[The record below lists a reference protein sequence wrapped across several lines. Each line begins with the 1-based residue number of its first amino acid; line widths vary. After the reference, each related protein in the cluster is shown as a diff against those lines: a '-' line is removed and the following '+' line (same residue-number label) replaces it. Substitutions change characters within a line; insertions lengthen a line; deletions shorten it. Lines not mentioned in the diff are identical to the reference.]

1 MNIDGRE
8 IGPDQSTYVIAEI
21 GVNHDG
27 SPQRAAELVRAAREA
42 GADAVKF
49 QVFTGSNLM
58 HASAQFAG
66 YQKDRVAAA
75 DPVEMLRQYELS
87 DETFAGLAAEAR
99 RCGLGTIATPF
110 SPDDVPRVAAFAGAM
125 KIASPDLINRLLL
138 RKAVD
143 AGLPLIV
150 STGAATADEIAS
162 AAMWLERKAAN
173 FALLHCVSSYPT
185 ALDEANLC
193 WIGDLAAHRRP
204 VGYSDHTTEISAG
217 ALAVM
222 AGADIIEKHLTYDT
236 AASGPDH
243 SASFSPGQFAEYVR
257 QIRIAGRMRGTH
269 GRRVLECEK
278 DVRVVSRQSLVLLR
292 DVRGGGVISADD
304 LTTQRPGTGLSAEM
318 SESIVGMRAARD
330 LKAGQM
336 LASADLKW
344 TFDAA

>member
-1 MNIDGRE
+1 MNIDGKQ
-8 IGPDQSTYVIAEI
+8 IGADCPTYVIAEI

-27 SPQRAAELVRAAREA
+27 SPQRAAELVRAARDA

-49 QVFTGSNLM
+49 QVFIGHKLM
-58 HASAQFAG
+58 HTSARFAE

-75 DPVEMLRQYELS
+75 DPAAMLRQYELS
-87 DETFAGLAAEAR
+87 DESFAALASEAK
-99 RCGLGTIATPF
+99 RCGLGMIATPF
-110 SPDDVPRVAAFAGAM
+110 SPDDVPRVASFSGAM

-138 RKAVD
+138 SKAVD
-143 AGLPLIV
+143 AGLPLII
-150 STGAATADEIAS
+150 STGAATADEIS
-162 AAMWLERKAAN
+162 STAMWLDRKAAN
-173 FALLHCVSSYPT
+173 FALLHCVSSYPVE
-185 ALDEANLC
+185 LDEANLC
-193 WIGDLAAHRRP
+193 WIGELATHARA
-204 VGYSDHTTEISAG
+204 VGYSDHTTEICAG

-236 AASGPDH
+236 AAAGPDH
-243 SASFSPGQFAEYVR
+243 SASFSPEQFAEYVR
-257 QIRIAGRMRGTH
+257 QIRLAERMRGTR

-292 DVRGGGVISADD
+292 DVRSGSVISAND

-330 LKAGQM
+330 LKAGEM